1 MHFLTA
7 HTSPLPLD
15 EEQDCRLTGAF
26 ELSTR
31 RSEFEFVTRE
41 FELLTRGFEFVTRRF

>member
-7 HTSPLPLD
+7 HTSPLLLD
-15 EEQDCRLTGAF
+15 EEQNCRLTGGF

-31 RSEFEFVTRE
+31 RSEFVTRE